1 MSTHQ
6 AQSVRTLPSGVWKLD
21 PTQTT
26 IAVTAKKLGLISV
39 PGTLTMSAGT
49 IEINGDHQVVSVEVI
64 ADAASYTTG
73 NTKRDEHV
81 RSADFLDV
89 DRHPHLAFRTGDV
102 ASTPSG
108 YRANGALTVK
118 GETFPLNVDIS
129 SVEFDARSSSFVA
142 TATVDRT
149 AIGVDKFPSF
159 FVGRDLQLAV
169 AAFASINE
177 A

>member
-1 MSTHQ
+1 MTTHQ
-6 AQSVRTLPSGVWKLD
+6 AQSAQTLPSGTWKLD
-21 PTQTT
+21 PARTT
-26 IAVTAKKLGLISV
+26 ITVTAKKLGLITV

-49 IEINGDHQVVSVEVI
+49 IEIDGDHQVVSVEVI

-89 DRHPHLAFRTGDV
+89 DRHPSVAFRTGDV
-102 ASTPSG
+102 RPTLSG
-108 YRANGALTVK
+108 YRANGAVTVK
-118 GETFPLNVDIS
+118 GETFPLSVDIS

-142 TATVDRT
+142 TAIVDRN

-159 FVGRDLQLAV
+159 VIGRDLELTVTAT
-169 AAFASINE
+169 ASITE